1 MSSLLFVIVV
11 VILASI
17 YNYYNGANDSANSIA
32 TTVSTRALTPRQAVL
47 MAAVLNMAGAF
58 ITTEVAKTMGKGIVE
73 PSVLSGHQEVLI
85 ASLIGA
91 IVWAFACTHLGI
103 PISITHSMVGGIM
116 GAVIV
121 SQGITVLKWAGI
133 KKILLAMII
142 SPIAGFAGAYIFMF
156 LMLWLFRRARPGWAN
171 KFFRKGQIFT
181 AGLVALTHGCND
193 TQNAMG
199 IIAAALVIAGFIP
212 FFYVPVWVILIS
224 ALIMGLG
231 TYISGWRVI
240 RTLGQRLLKVTP
252 VHGFCSEFTS
262 AGVMLGA
269 SLMGA
274 PISTTHVVSTSVM
287 GAGATKKLTAVRWG
301 VAGNIVIT
309 WILTFP
315 GSALIGALSCLVLQY
330 FLSK

>member
-1 MSSLLFVIVV
+1 MSPLFFIIVII
-11 VILASI
+11 ILAWV
-17 YNYYNGANDSANSIA
+17 YDFYNGANDSANAIA
-32 TTVSTRALTPRQAVL
+32 TTVSTRALSPRQAVL
-47 MAAVLNMAGAF
+47 MAAVLNMVGAF
-58 ITTEVAKTMGKGIVE
+58 ITIEVAKTMGKGIVDPE
-73 PSVLSGHQEVLI
+73 TLSGHQIVWI

-103 PISITHSMVGGIM
+103 PISITHSMVGGIL

-133 KKILLAMII
+133 KKILLAMIL
-142 SPIAGFAGAYIFMF
+142 SPIAGFVGAYIFMF
-156 LMLWLFRRARPGWAN
+156 LMLWLFRRARPSWAN
-171 KFFRKGQIFT
+171 KFFKKGQVVT
-181 AGLVALTHGCND
+181 AGLVALAHGCND

-199 IIAAALVIAGFIP
+199 MITAALWMAGFIP
-212 FFYVPVWVILIS
+212 VFDVPFWVKLGSAFF
-224 ALIMGLG
+224 MGLG
-231 TYISGWRVI
+231 TYLIGWRVI

-301 VAGNIVIT
+301 VAWNIVLT

-315 GSALIGALSCLVLQY
+315 GAGLVGALSYLI
-330 FLSK
+330 LSAF